1 MAAPCRRPALPD
13 SQGNLRYA
21 ANKPAATS
29 FVSLTQVID
38 WPGAVGCGVMAA
50 SWPEP
55 RQPSVVLDHRAVQHE
70 NALLR
75 ELVTVYQHLT
85 GLTLQDADVSTVAR
99 LLAERTTATVAVV
112 SRSLDV
118 LAAASA
124 QAGGDEDVAGYVR
137 AYLATPRLAAVLR
150 SSAQTRR
157 SLRLPDVGGA
167 AGVIVAPILVG
178 DDVPAYL
185 MTFGGG
191 PHGGWQE
198 DGGDMSLL
206 VTEHAATICGVIL
219 GRERV
224 VAAAARQVRDD
235 LVEGLLLGGG
245 RDNGDVGRWA
255 RHLGYDPAREHR
267 VLAVAFDAPGP
278 ARPATVAR
286 DRVAAAID
294 HFFTTRMPGAI
305 TSIREDE
312 VVLVVPEP
320 ADASRLSSGCLA
332 RMRDLF
338 PETVITIG
346 IGGACRDPA
355 DIARSYGQARRTID
369 AVVRLGRQ
377 GQVVAFED
385 LGIHRLLLQVPDLA
399 ELRAFAA
406 EIVGKLGGQERQRGT
421 ELLATL
427 ACYFRENSSPQR
439 TARSLHVHP
448 NTVAYR
454 IRRIQEITGLRLDN
468 YRDRLMAQVALEIID
483 ALGAGLEVLPAA
495 AADPGRRAGAPAAGR
510 RDARGGEATPG
521 PGGHARPRR
530 REP

>member
-1 MAAPCRRPALPD
+1 MADRWPA
-13 SQGNLRYA
+13 S
-21 ANKPAATS
+21 
-29 FVSLTQVID
+29 
-38 WPGAVGCGVMAA
+38 
-50 SWPEP
+50 

-85 GLTLQDADVSTVAR
+85 GLTLQDADVSTVTR
-99 LLAERTTATVAVV
+99 LLAERTAATVAVV
-112 SRSLDV
+112 SRGLEV
-118 LAAASA
+118 LAAAAADASS
-124 QAGGDEDVAGYVR
+124 EDVAAHVR
-137 AYLATPRLAAVLR
+137 AYLSSPRLAAVLN
-150 SSAQTRR
+150 STAQTRR
-157 SLRLPDVGGA
+157 SLRLPDVGDA

-185 MTFGGG
+185 MTFGSGE
-191 PHGGWQE
+191 QD

-245 RDNGDVGRWA
+245 RDNGEVGRWA
-255 RHLGYDPAREHR
+255 RHLGYDPSREHR
-267 VLAVAFDAPGP
+267 ILAVAFEATSP
-278 ARPATVAR
+278 ARPGGALSGSTRPGSTLSTSAGALGQ
-286 DRVAAAID
+286 RVAAAVD

-312 VVLVVPEP
+312 VVVVVPDNGRQHHGAEE
-320 ADASRLSSGCLA
+320 AGRLSASCLA

-338 PETVITIG
+338 PEAVITIG

-399 ELRAFAA
+399 ELRSFAT
-406 EIVGKLGGQERQRGT
+406 EILGKLGGQERQRGT
-421 ELLATL
+421 ELLTTL
-427 ACYFRENSSPQR
+427 ACYFRENNSPQR
-439 TARSLHVHP
+439 TARTLHVHP

-454 IRRIQEITGLRLDN
+454 IRRIQEITGLQLGN

-483 ALGAGLEVLPAA
+483 ALGTGLDILPV
-495 AADPGRRAGAPAAGR
+495 
-510 RDARGGEATPG
+510 GGG
-521 PGGHARPRR
+521 PGHRPGHRDS
-530 REP
+530 

>member
-1 MAAPCRRPALPD
+1 MAE
-13 SQGNLRYA
+13 
-21 ANKPAATS
+21 T
-29 FVSLTQVID
+29 
-38 WPGAVGCGVMAA
+38 WPQA
-50 SWPEP
+50 

-99 LLAERTTATVAVV
+99 LLAERTVATVAVV
-112 SRSLDV
+112 SRGLQV

-124 QAGGDEDVAGYVR
+124 DAHGDEVTDYVR
-137 AYLATPRLAAVLR
+137 AYLTSPRLAAVLN
-150 SSAQTRR
+150 STAQTRR
-157 SLRLPDVGGA
+157 SLRLPDVGDA
-167 AGVIVAPILVG
+167 VPVIVAPILVG

-185 MTFGGG
+185 MTFGTGHKG
-191 PHGGWQE
+191 

-224 VAAAARQVRDD
+224 VAASARQVRDD
-235 LVEGLLLGGG
+235 LVEGLLLGG
-245 RDNGDVGRWA
+245 RDTGDVGRWA
-255 RHLGYDPAREHR
+255 RHLGYDATREHR
-267 VLAVAFDAPGP
+267 ILAVALEAAGA
-278 ARPATVAR
+278 ARPASGAGALR
-286 DRVAAAID
+286 QRVAAAID
-294 HFFTTRMPGAI
+294 HFFTTRVPGAI
-305 TSIREDE
+305 TSIRDDE
-312 VVLVVPEP
+312 VVIVVPEP
-320 ADASRLSSGCLA
+320 AEAGRLGSGCLA

-346 IGGACRDPA
+346 IGGACQDPA
-355 DIARSYGQARRTID
+355 DIARSYGQARRTIE
-369 AVVRLGRQ
+369 AVQRLGRR

-399 ELRAFAA
+399 ELRSFAA
-406 EIVGKLGGQERQRGT
+406 EILGKLGGQEGQRGT

-454 IRRIQEITGLRLDN
+454 IRRIQEITGLQLGN

-483 ALGAGLEVLPAA
+483 ALG
-495 AADPGRRAGAPAAGR
+495 
-510 RDARGGEATPG
+510 GGP
-521 PGGHARPRR
+521 
-530 REP
+530 

>member
-1 MAAPCRRPALPD
+1 MADRWP
-13 SQGNLRYA
+13 
-21 ANKPAATS
+21 TS
-29 FVSLTQVID
+29 
-38 WPGAVGCGVMAA
+38 
-50 SWPEP
+50 

-85 GLTLQDADVSTVAR
+85 GLTLQDADVSTVTR
-99 LLAERTTATVAVV
+99 LLAERTAATVAVV
-112 SRSLDV
+112 SRGLEV
-118 LAAASA
+118 LAAAA
-124 QAGGDEDVAGYVR
+124 ADAAGDVTEQVR
-137 AYLATPRLAAVLR
+137 AYLSSPRLAAVLN
-150 SSAQTRR
+150 STAQTRR
-157 SLRLPDVGGA
+157 SLRLPDVGDA
-167 AGVIVAPILVG
+167 AGVVVAPILVG

-185 MTFGGG
+185 MTFGTGQQG
-191 PHGGWQE
+191 

-235 LVEGLLLGGG
+235 LVEGLLLGSG
-245 RDNGDVGRWA
+245 RENGEVGRWA
-255 RHLGYDPAREHR
+255 RHLGYDSSRDHR
-267 VLAVAFDAPGP
+267 ILAVAFEAASVRAGSTL
-278 ARPATVAR
+278 ASSTGAQAK
-286 DRVAAAID
+286 RVAAAVD
-294 HFFTTRMPGAI
+294 HFLTTRVPGAI
-305 TSIREDE
+305 SSIREDE
-312 VVLVVPEP
+312 VVVVMPEGGRP
-320 ADASRLSSGCLA
+320 HHGAEAAARMGASCLA

-385 LGIHRLLLQVPDLA
+385 LGIHRLLLQVPELA
-399 ELRAFAA
+399 ELRSFAT
-406 EIVGKLGGQERQRGT
+406 EILGKLGSQERGRGA
-421 ELLATL
+421 ELLTTL
-427 ACYFRENSSPQR
+427 ACYFRENNSPQR

-454 IRRIQEITGLRLDN
+454 IRRIQEITGLQLGS

-483 ALGAGLEVLPAA
+483 ALGTGLDVLAVGGVA
-495 AADPGRRAGAPAAGR
+495 APADN
-510 RDARGGEATPG
+510 RD
-521 PGGHARPRR
+521 
-530 REP
+530 

>member
-1 MAAPCRRPALPD
+1 MADRWP
-13 SQGNLRYA
+13 
-21 ANKPAATS
+21 TS
-29 FVSLTQVID
+29 
-38 WPGAVGCGVMAA
+38 
-50 SWPEP
+50 

-85 GLTLQDADVSTVAR
+85 GLTLQDADVSTVTR
-99 LLAERTTATVAVV
+99 LLAERTAATVAVV
-112 SRSLDV
+112 SRGLEV
-118 LAAASA
+118 MAAAAADASSDA
-124 QAGGDEDVAGYVR
+124 VAEHVR
-137 AYLATPRLAAVLR
+137 AYLSSPRLAAVLN
-150 SSAQTRR
+150 STAQTRR
-157 SLRLPDVGGA
+157 SLRLPDVGDA

-191 PHGGWQE
+191 QRG

-245 RDNGDVGRWA
+245 RDNGEVGRWA
-255 RHLGYDPAREHR
+255 RHLGYDPTREHR
-267 VLAVAFDAPGP
+267 ILAVALEATGP
-278 ARPATVAR
+278 A
-286 DRVAAAID
+286 RVAAAVD

-312 VVLVVPEP
+312 VVIVVPENGRQRHG
-320 ADASRLSSGCLA
+320 AQEAGRLSASCLA

-338 PETVITIG
+338 PEAVITIG

-399 ELRAFAA
+399 ELRSFAT
-406 EIVGKLGGQERQRGT
+406 EILGKLGGQERQRGA

-427 ACYFRENSSPQR
+427 ACYFRENNSPQR

-454 IRRIQEITGLRLDN
+454 IRRIQEITGLQLGN

-483 ALGAGLEVLPAA
+483 ALGTGLDALLV
-495 AADPGRRAGAPAAGR
+495 GRGPDH
-510 RDARGGEATPG
+510 RDS
-521 PGGHARPRR
+521 
-530 REP
+530 

>member
-1 MAAPCRRPALPD
+1 MADR
-13 SQGNLRYA
+13 
-21 ANKPAATS
+21 
-29 FVSLTQVID
+29 
-38 WPGAVGCGVMAA
+38 
-50 SWPEP
+50 WPEP

-99 LLAERTTATVAVV
+99 LLAERTMATVAVV
-112 SRSLDV
+112 SRSLEV
-118 LAAASA
+118 LAAVSA
-124 QAGGDEDVAGYVR
+124 DPGGDDVADYVR
-137 AYLATPRLAAVLR
+137 AYLASPRLAAVLH
-150 SSAQTRR
+150 STAQTRR

-191 PHGGWQE
+191 LQRGNQGGWQE

-267 VLAVAFDAPGP
+267 VLAVAFDASAS
-278 ARPATVAR
+278 ARPGAAAAR

-312 VVLVVPEP
+312 VVIVVPEP
-320 ADASRLSSGCLA
+320 AEPGRLSSGCLA

-369 AVVRLGRQ
+369 AVVRLGRR

-399 ELRAFAA
+399 ELRSFAR
-406 EIVGKLGGQERQRGT
+406 EILGKLGGQERQRGA
-421 ELLATL
+421 ELLTTL

-454 IRRIQEITGLRLDN
+454 IRRIQEITGLQLDN

-483 ALGAGLEVLPAA
+483 ALGAGLDVLPAG
-495 AADPGRRAGAPAAGR
+495 AADPGRRAGAPADGR
-510 RDARGGEATPG
+510 RDARGGEAAPG

-530 REP
+530 RGP

>member
-1 MAAPCRRPALPD
+1 
-13 SQGNLRYA
+13 
-21 ANKPAATS
+21 
-29 FVSLTQVID
+29 VVI
-38 WPGAVGCGVMAA
+38 
-50 SWPEP
+50 
-55 RQPSVVLDHRAVQHE
+55 DHRAVQHE

-99 LLAERTTATVAVV
+99 LLAERTDATVAVV
-112 SRSLDV
+112 GRGLDV

-124 QAGGDEDVAGYVR
+124 KVGDDVAEYVR
-137 AYLATPRLAAVLR
+137 AYLASPRLAAVLN
-150 SSAQTRR
+150 STAQTRR
-157 SLRLPDVGGA
+157 SLRLPDVGDA

-185 MTFGGG
+185 MTFGS
-191 PHGGWQE
+191 
-198 DGGDMSLL
+198 DGQGDDMSLL

-235 LVEGLLLGGG
+235 LVEGLLIGAG
-245 RDNGDVGRWA
+245 RDNGELTRWA
-255 RHLGYDPAREHR
+255 RHLGYDASREHR
-267 VLAVAFDAPGP
+267 ILAVSFEAAGSG
-278 ARPATVAR
+278 RPAAAVAALR
-286 DRVAAAID
+286 KRVAAAID
-294 HFFTTRMPGAI
+294 HFFTSRVPGAI
-305 TSIREDE
+305 SSIRDDE
-312 VVLVVPEP
+312 VVIVVPEP
-320 ADASRLSSGCLA
+320 ADHPGADADHLSSGCLA
-332 RMRDLF
+332 RMRDMF
-338 PETVITIG
+338 PEVVVTIG
-346 IGGACRDPA
+346 IGGTCRDPA

-369 AVVRLGRQ
+369 AVLRLGRR

-406 EIVGKLGGQERQRGT
+406 EILGKLGGQERQRGT
-421 ELLATL
+421 ELLTTL

-454 IRRIQEITGLRLDN
+454 IRRIQEITGIQLDN

-483 ALGAGLEVLPAA
+483 ALG
-495 AADPGRRAGAPAAGR
+495 
-510 RDARGGEATPG
+510 GGP
-521 PGGHARPRR
+521 
-530 REP
+530 

>member
-1 MAAPCRRPALPD
+1 MAE
-13 SQGNLRYA
+13 
-21 ANKPAATS
+21 T
-29 FVSLTQVID
+29 
-38 WPGAVGCGVMAA
+38 WPQA
-50 SWPEP
+50 

-99 LLAERTTATVAVV
+99 LLAERTVATVAVV
-112 SRSLDV
+112 SRGLQV

-124 QAGGDEDVAGYVR
+124 DAHGDEVTDYVR
-137 AYLATPRLAAVLR
+137 AYLTSPRLAAVLN
-150 SSAQTRR
+150 STAQTRR
-157 SLRLPDVGGA
+157 SLRLPDVGDA
-167 AGVIVAPILVG
+167 VPVIVAPILVG

-185 MTFGGG
+185 MTFGTGHKG
-191 PHGGWQE
+191 

-224 VAAAARQVRDD
+224 VAASARQVRDD
-235 LVEGLLLGGG
+235 LVEGLLLGG
-245 RDNGDVGRWA
+245 RDTGDVGRWA
-255 RHLGYDPAREHR
+255 RHLGYDATREHR
-267 VLAVAFDAPGP
+267 ILAVALEAAGA
-278 ARPATVAR
+278 ARPASGAGALR
-286 DRVAAAID
+286 QRVAAAID
-294 HFFTTRMPGAI
+294 HFFTTRVPGAI
-305 TSIREDE
+305 TSIRDDE
-312 VVLVVPEP
+312 VVIVVPEP
-320 ADASRLSSGCLA
+320 AEAGRLGSGCLA

-346 IGGACRDPA
+346 IGGACQDPA
-355 DIARSYGQARRTID
+355 DIARSYGQARRTIE
-369 AVVRLGRQ
+369 AVQRLGRR

-399 ELRAFAA
+399 ELRSFAA
-406 EIVGKLGGQERQRGT
+406 EILGKLGGQEGQRGT
-421 ELLATL
+421 ELVATL

-454 IRRIQEITGLRLDN
+454 IRRIQEITGLQLGN

-483 ALGAGLEVLPAA
+483 ALG
-495 AADPGRRAGAPAAGR
+495 
-510 RDARGGEATPG
+510 GGP
-521 PGGHARPRR
+521 
-530 REP
+530 

>member
-1 MAAPCRRPALPD
+1 MADR
-13 SQGNLRYA
+13 
-21 ANKPAATS
+21 
-29 FVSLTQVID
+29 
-38 WPGAVGCGVMAA
+38 WPT
-50 SWPEP
+50 P

-85 GLTLQDADVSTVAR
+85 GLTLQDADVSTVTR
-99 LLAERTTATVAVV
+99 LLAERTAATVAVV
-112 SRSLDV
+112 SRGLEV
-118 LAAASA
+118 LAAAA
-124 QAGGDEDVAGYVR
+124 ADATGDVAGQVR
-137 AYLATPRLAAVLR
+137 AYLSSPRLAAVLN
-150 SSAQTRR
+150 STAQTRR
-157 SLRLPDVGGA
+157 SLRLPDVGDA

-185 MTFGGG
+185 MTFGSGQQG
-191 PHGGWQE
+191 

-235 LVEGLLLGGG
+235 LVEGLLLGSG
-245 RDNGDVGRWA
+245 RENGEVGRWA
-255 RHLGYDPAREHR
+255 RHLGYDSTRDHR
-267 VLAVAFDAPGP
+267 ILAVAFEAAGS
-278 ARPATVAR
+278 ARAGSSRAGSSRAGSSRAGSTGE
-286 DRVAAAID
+286 RVAAAVE
-294 HFFTTRMPGAI
+294 HFFATRVPGAI
-305 TSIREDE
+305 SSIREDE
-312 VVLVVPEP
+312 VVVVMPESGRP
-320 ADASRLSSGCLA
+320 HHGGEEAGRLSASCLA

-338 PETVITIG
+338 PETMITIG

-399 ELRAFAA
+399 ELRSFAT
-406 EIVGKLGGQERQRGT
+406 EILGKLGGQERQRGT
-421 ELLATL
+421 ELLTTL
-427 ACYFRENSSPQR
+427 ACYFRENNSPQR

-454 IRRIQEITGLRLDN
+454 IRRIQEITGLQLGN

-483 ALGAGLEVLPAA
+483 ALGTGLDVLPVGGVAA
-495 AADPGRRAGAPAAGR
+495 LADNRDSAMRR
-510 RDARGGEATPG
+510 
-521 PGGHARPRR
+521 
-530 REP
+530 

>member
-1 MAAPCRRPALPD
+1 MADR
-13 SQGNLRYA
+13 
-21 ANKPAATS
+21 
-29 FVSLTQVID
+29 
-38 WPGAVGCGVMAA
+38 
-50 SWPEP
+50 WPEP

-99 LLAERTTATVAVV
+99 LLAERTVATVAVV
-112 SRSLDV
+112 SRSLEV
-118 LAAASA
+118 LAAVSPDP
-124 QAGGDEDVAGYVR
+124 GGDDVADYVR
-137 AYLATPRLAAVLR
+137 AYLASPRLAAVLH

-267 VLAVAFDAPGP
+267 VLAVAFDASAS
-278 ARPATVAR
+278 ARPGTAAARDRMAVVAR
-286 DRVAAAID
+286 DRVAAAIE

-312 VVLVVPEP
+312 VVIVVPEP
-320 ADASRLSSGCLA
+320 AEPGRLSSGCLA

-355 DIARSYGQARRTID
+355 DIARSFGQARRTID
-369 AVVRLGRQ
+369 AVVRLGRR

-399 ELRAFAA
+399 ELRSFAR
-406 EIVGKLGGQERQRGT
+406 EILGKLGGQERQRGA
-421 ELLATL
+421 ELLTTL

-454 IRRIQEITGLRLDN
+454 IRRIQEITGLQLDN

-483 ALGAGLEVLPAA
+483 ALGAGLEVPAA
-495 AADPGRRAGAPAAGR
+495 ATADPGRRAGALAGGR
-510 RDARGGEATPG
+510 RDTRGGEAAPG
-521 PGGHARPRR
+521 PGGRAGPRR

>member
-1 MAAPCRRPALPD
+1 MADRWPA
-13 SQGNLRYA
+13 S
-21 ANKPAATS
+21 
-29 FVSLTQVID
+29 
-38 WPGAVGCGVMAA
+38 
-50 SWPEP
+50 

-85 GLTLQDADVSTVAR
+85 GLTLQDADVSTVTR
-99 LLAERTTATVAVV
+99 LLAERTAATVAVV
-112 SRSLDV
+112 SRGLEV
-118 LAAASA
+118 LAAAAADASS
-124 QAGGDEDVAGYVR
+124 DDVAGHVR
-137 AYLATPRLAAVLR
+137 AYLSSPRLAAVLN
-150 SSAQTRR
+150 STAQTRR
-157 SLRLPDVGGA
+157 SLRLPDVGDA

-185 MTFGGG
+185 MTFGSGE
-191 PHGGWQE
+191 HD

-235 LVEGLLLGGG
+235 LVEGLLLGSV
-245 RDNGDVGRWA
+245 RDNGEVGRWA
-255 RHLGYDPAREHR
+255 RHLGYDPSREHR
-267 VLAVAFDAPGP
+267 ILAVAIEATGPG
-278 ARPATVAR
+278 ALGK
-286 DRVAAAID
+286 RVAAAVD

-312 VVLVVPEP
+312 VVVVVPENGRQHHG
-320 ADASRLSSGCLA
+320 AEEAGRLSASCLA

-338 PETVITIG
+338 PEAAITIG

-399 ELRAFAA
+399 ELRSFAT
-406 EIVGKLGGQERQRGT
+406 EILGKLGGQERQRGT

-427 ACYFRENSSPQR
+427 ACYFRENNSPQR

-454 IRRIQEITGLRLDN
+454 IRRIQEITGLQLGN

-483 ALGAGLEVLPAA
+483 ALGTGLDVLPVGGGP
-495 AADPGRRAGAPAAGR
+495 DH
-510 RDARGGEATPG
+510 RDS
-521 PGGHARPRR
+521 
-530 REP
+530 

>member
-1 MAAPCRRPALPD
+1 MVERWPD
-13 SQGNLRYA
+13 S
-21 ANKPAATS
+21 
-29 FVSLTQVID
+29 
-38 WPGAVGCGVMAA
+38 
-50 SWPEP
+50 

-99 LLAERTTATVAVV
+99 LLAERTVATVAVV
-112 SRSLDV
+112 SRGLEV
-118 LAAASA
+118 LAAAA
-124 QAGGDEDVAGYVR
+124 PDLGGDDVAGYVR
-137 AYLATPRLAAVLR
+137 DYLASPRLAAVLN
-150 SSAQTRR
+150 STAQTRR
-157 SLRLPDVGGA
+157 SLRLPDVGDA
-167 AGVIVAPILVG
+167 APVIVAPILVG

-185 MTFGGG
+185 MTFGSG
-191 PHGGWQE
+191 PAG

-235 LVEGLLLGGG
+235 LVEGLLLGG

-255 RHLGYDPAREHR
+255 RHLGYDSSREHR
-267 VLAVAFDAPGP
+267 ILAVAFTAAAS
-278 ARPATVAR
+278 ARPAAGAEAQR
-286 DRVAAAID
+286 QRAAAAID

-305 TSIREDE
+305 SSIREDE
-312 VVLVVPEP
+312 VVVVVPEP
-320 ADASRLSSGCLA
+320 AEAARLSARCVT

-338 PETVITIG
+338 PETMLTVG

-399 ELRAFAA
+399 ELRSFAA
-406 EIVGKLGGQERQRGT
+406 EILGKLGAQEGQRGT
-421 ELLATL
+421 ELLTTL

-454 IRRIQEITGLRLDN
+454 IRRIQEITGLHLGS
-468 YRDRLMAQVALEIID
+468 YRDRLMAQVALEIVD
-483 ALGAGLEVLPAA
+483 ALE
-495 AADPGRRAGAPAAGR
+495 
-510 RDARGGEATPG
+510 GGP
-521 PGGHARPRR
+521 
-530 REP
+530 